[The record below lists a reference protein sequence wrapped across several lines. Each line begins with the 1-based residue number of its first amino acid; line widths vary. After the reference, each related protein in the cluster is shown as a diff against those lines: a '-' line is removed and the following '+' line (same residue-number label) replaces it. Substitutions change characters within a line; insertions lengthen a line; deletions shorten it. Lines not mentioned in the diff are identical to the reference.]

1 MRKVLIISAVVLLV
15 LVGGGVGLY
24 LTMNA
29 RTWQLFGGLTYRVD
43 TEQKVVAL
51 TFDDGP
57 SDKAASIERALSD
70 RHVPA
75 TFFLIGSE
83 IEKHPGVAEQ
93 LVAQGHQL
101 ANHSY
106 AHARMVFVGADF
118 VASEIERTD
127 ALIRKAG
134 YGGDIVFRP
143 PYGKKLYQ
151 LPRYLADHDRRT
163 VTWDVEPDSDS
174 GDPAHD
180 DPAAIAR
187 TTLDQVRPGSII
199 LLHPWNAD
207 HDADLAALPRMVDGL
222 RAKGYRF
229 VTVNELLV
237 SH

>member
-1 MRKVLIISAVVLLV
+1 MRKWLIVAAVVVLV
-15 LVGGGVGLY
+15 LVGSGVGLY
-24 LTMNA
+24 VLMNA
-29 RTWQLFGGLTYRVD
+29 RTFQLFGGLTYRVD

-57 SDKAASIERALSD
+57 SDKAPSIEQGLADLKA
-70 RHVPA
+70 PA

-106 AHARMVFVGADF
+106 THSRMVFVGADF
-118 VASEIERTD
+118 VAAEIERTD

-134 YGGDIVFRP
+134 FPGDIVFRP
-143 PYGKKLYQ
+143 PYSKKLYQ
-151 LPRYLADHDRRT
+151 LPRYLSDHGRKT
-163 VTWDVEPDSDS
+163 ITWDVEPDSDS
-174 GDPAHD
+174 SDPASD
-180 DPAAIAR
+180 DPKAIVR

-207 HDADLAALPRMVDGL
+207 HDADLAALPGIVDGL

-229 VTVNELLV
+229 VTVNELLTT
-237 SH
+237 H

>member
-1 MRKVLIISAVVLLV
+1 MRKWLIISAVVLLV

-24 LTMNA
+24 LLMNA
-29 RTWQLFGGLTYRVD
+29 RTFQLFGGLTYRVD

-57 SDKAASIERALSD
+57 SDKAPSIEQVLAG

-93 LVAQGHQL
+93 LVAQGDQL

-106 AHARMVFVGADF
+106 THQRMVFVGAGF

-127 ALIRKAG
+127 VLIRKAG
-134 YGGDIVFRP
+134 YTGDIVFRP
-143 PYGKKLYQ
+143 PYSKKLYQ
-151 LPRYLADHDRRT
+151 LPRYLADHDRKT
-163 VTWDVEPDSDS
+163 ITWDVEPDSDS
-174 GDPAHD
+174 SDPASD
-180 DPAAIAR
+180 NPDAIVR

-199 LLHPWNAD
+199 LLHPWNGD
-207 HDADLAALPRMVDGL
+207 HDADLAALPRIVDGL

-229 VTVNELLV
+229 VTVNELLAT
-237 SH
+237 H

>member
-24 LTMNA
+24 LLMNA
-29 RTWQLFGGLTYRVD
+29 RTFQLFGGLTYRVD

-57 SDKAASIERALSD
+57 SDKAPSIEKALSD
-70 RHVPA
+70 LHVPA

-106 AHARMVFVGADF
+106 THTRMVFVGADF

-143 PYGKKLYQ
+143 PYSKKLYQ
-151 LPRYLADHDRRT
+151 LPRYLSDHDRKT
-163 VTWDVEPDSDS
+163 ITWDVEPDSDA
-174 GDPAHD
+174 GDPASD
-180 DPAAIAR
+180 DPNAIAR

-207 HDADLAALPRMVDGL
+207 HDADLAALPRIVDGL

-229 VTVNELLV
+229 VTVNELLAA
-237 SH
+237 H